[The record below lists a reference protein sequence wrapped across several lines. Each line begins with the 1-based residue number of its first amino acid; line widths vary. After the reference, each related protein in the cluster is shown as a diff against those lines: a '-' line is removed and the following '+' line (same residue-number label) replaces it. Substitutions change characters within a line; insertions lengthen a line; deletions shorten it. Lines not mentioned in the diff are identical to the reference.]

1 MPGEMPG
8 KCREEYAVTQIT
20 RAIVHRAVAAAL
32 CVVVLGAL
40 GVTGVRAAEP
50 QSDDLQTVQVR
61 PNFYLVVGDGENIGV
76 QVGHDGVVVVNSGTQ
91 AGADGLIAALKK
103 ISPLPIRYVM
113 DSSADPDVVGGNA
126 PVAAAGVTLFT
137 PPKGPGAEIFGRASV
152 IERLADMAGY
162 PTKGWPTDTY
172 LPNEP
177 SRTFYLND
185 EPIVVTHAAAADS
198 DSFVLFRRSDVV
210 MAGDVLDMEHFP
222 LINVA
227 DGGSIDGE
235 VAALNDLLQIAVP
248 PSPLI
253 YEYNGTYVVPSHGR
267 VVDQWEVVD
276 YRDMVVIVRDTIADM
291 MKRHMTLDQIQ
302 AAEPAKAY
310 EPRFGSTSGPWTT
323 NMFVEAVYHSLQ
335 AAAKKR

>member
-1 MPGEMPG
+1 MQVT
-8 KCREEYAVTQIT
+8 KAVIRQG
-20 RAIVHRAVAAAL
+20 VAAAL
-32 CVVVLGAL
+32 CAGVLGATSAL
-40 GVTGVRAAEP
+40 AAEP
-50 QSDDLQTVQVR
+50 RSGALDVVQVR
-61 PNFYLVVGDGENIGV
+61 PNFYLIVGDGENIGV
-76 QVGHDGVVVVNSGTQ
+76 QVGNDGVVVVNAGTE
-91 AGADGLIAALKK
+91 AGAGDLIATVKK
-103 ISPLPIRYVM
+103 VSPLPIRYVM
-113 DSSADPDVVGGNA
+113 DTSADADVVGGNA

-152 IERLADMAGY
+152 IERLAEMTGY

-235 VAALNDLLQIAVP
+235 IAALNDLLQIAVP

-276 YRDMVVIVRDTIADM
+276 YRDMVVIIRDTIADM
-291 MKRHMTLDQIQ
+291 MKHHMTLDQIQ
-302 AAEPAKAY
+302 AADPAKAY
-310 EPRFGSTSGPWTT
+310 EPRFGASSGPWAT
-323 NMFVEAVYHSLQ
+323 NTFVAAVYHSLQ
-335 AAAKKR
+335 TAAKKK

>member
-1 MPGEMPG
+1 M
-8 KCREEYAVTQIT
+8 
-20 RAIVHRAVAAAL
+20 RAIVRRGVAAAL
-32 CVVVLGAL
+32 SVVVLGTL
-40 GVTGVRAAEP
+40 GMTASAAEP
-50 QSDDLQTVQVR
+50 QSGGLDVVQIR
-61 PNFYLVVGDGENIGV
+61 PNFYLIVGDGENIGV
-76 QVGHDGVVVVNSGTQ
+76 QVGNDGVVVVNAGTE
-91 AGADGLIAALKK
+91 AGADELIATIRK
-103 ISPLPIRYVM
+103 ISPAPIRYVM
-113 DSSADPDVVGGNA
+113 DTSADPGVVGGNA

-137 PPKGPGAEIFGRASV
+137 PPKGPGAEIFARASV
-152 IERLADMAGY
+152 IERLAEMNGY
-162 PTKGWPTDTY
+162 PTQGWPTDTY

-185 EPIVVTHAAAADS
+185 EPVVVTHAAAADS
-198 DSFVLFRRSDVV
+198 DSFILFRRSDVV

-222 LINVA
+222 LINPA

-235 VAALNDLLQIAVP
+235 VAALNDLLQLAVP

-276 YRDMVVIVRDTIADM
+276 YRDMVVIIRDTIADM

-310 EPRFGSTSGPWTT
+310 EPRFGASSGPWTT
-323 NMFVEAVYHSLQ
+323 NMFVAAVYHSLQ
-335 AAAKKR
+335 AAAKKK

>member
-1 MPGEMPG
+1 MT
-8 KCREEYAVTQIT
+8 AS
-20 RAIVHRAVAAAL
+20 
-32 CVVVLGAL
+32 
-40 GVTGVRAAEP
+40 AAEP
-50 QSDDLQTVQVR
+50 QSGGLDVVQIR
-61 PNFYLVVGDGENIGV
+61 PNFYLIVGDGENIGV
-76 QVGHDGVVVVNSGTQ
+76 QVGNDGVVVVNAGTE
-91 AGADGLIAALKK
+91 AGADELIATIRK
-103 ISPLPIRYVM
+103 ISPAPIRYVM
-113 DSSADPDVVGGNA
+113 DTGADPGVVGGNA

-137 PPKGPGAEIFGRASV
+137 PPKGPGAEIFARASV
-152 IERLADMAGY
+152 IERLAEMNGY
-162 PTKGWPTDTY
+162 PTQGWPTDTY

-185 EPIVVTHAAAADS
+185 EPVVVTHAAAADS
-198 DSFVLFRRSDVV
+198 DSFILFRRSDVV

-222 LINVA
+222 LINPA

-235 VAALNDLLQIAVP
+235 VAALNDLLQLAVP

-276 YRDMVVIVRDTIADM
+276 YRDMVVIIRDTIADM

-310 EPRFGSTSGPWTT
+310 EPRFGASSGPWTT
-323 NMFVEAVYHSLQ
+323 NMFVAAVYHSLQ
-335 AAAKKR
+335 AAAKKK